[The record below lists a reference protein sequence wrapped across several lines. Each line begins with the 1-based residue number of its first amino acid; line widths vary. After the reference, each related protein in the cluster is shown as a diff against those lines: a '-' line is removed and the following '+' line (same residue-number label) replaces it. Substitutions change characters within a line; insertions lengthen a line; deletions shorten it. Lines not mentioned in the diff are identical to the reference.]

1 MQCCASQG
9 VLNEPFISAQ
19 QYQSLA
25 RLTKNSPS
33 QYKVATVAQ
42 ATPAPSICFG
52 RVMGLPPLHRHTG
65 LKRPTQ
71 RR

>member
-19 QYQSLA
+19 QYQSLE

-42 ATPAPSICFG
+42 ATPAPSTCFG
-52 RVMGLPPLHRHTG
+52 SVMGLQTLYRRIA
-65 LKRPTQ
+65 LKQPT
-71 RR
+71 RRR